1 MRGKIEIEVI
11 DGLGVSV
18 KSSLDNVTG
27 LDVVCLCEALLQ
39 GFSVDEGGRRM
50 IGTAIAMG
58 GPSVIPGVD
67 MTVIRPTEELLRMMK
82 ERRDDQR
89 ER

>member
-1 MRGKIEIEVI
+1 MEGKIEIEVI

-18 KSSLDNVTG
+18 KSSLDRVTG

-39 GFSVDEGGRRM
+39 GFSVDEEGRKM
-50 IGTAIAMG
+50 IGTAIALG

-67 MTVIRPTEELLRMMK
+67 MTVIRPTEELLRMM
-82 ERRDDQR
+82 R
-89 ER
+89 EKHND